1 MITRRTVL
9 AGAAAL
15 PFIRTASAAEDWK
28 AKYPEIT
35 FAVIPA
41 ENGSGVTERYTPFVN
56 YLSKELGIK
65 VSLRVAN
72 DYAAVIEGQRAG
84 NIQIGYYGP
93 ASFSR
98 ALAHRRQDRCL
109 RDRRQFR
116 RLEGLLFGVL
126 CARQEPLPEARGSE
140 GQELGLVDPNSTSGN
155 NMPRFKMNQMGIDPD
170 TFFSQV
176 VFTGSHENAV
186 LALAQGTVDV
196 CANWWNAENDSN
208 LTRMLAKNMV
218 KSSDGKP
225 LTKDDFRIIVKSD
238 LIINSPY
245 AYLGPAGRHE
255 GRDQEGVPGSRRQG
269 QGSFAKLSDGK
280 NLPWQPVTN
289 ADYDKTV
296 ELIKFVDTLRKKKSL
311 IGHACRR
318 GPWRPLHDG
327 RPCGRPMDRVG
338 LRCRRS

>member
-9 AGAAAL
+9 AGAASL
-15 PFIRTASAAEDWK
+15 PFIRIANAADDWK

-41 ENGSGVTERYTPFVN
+41 ENGSGVTERYTRFVN
-56 YLSKELGIK
+56 YLSKELGVK
-65 VSLRVAN
+65 VTLRVAN

-98 ALAHRRQDRCL
+98 ARLTGVKTDAFVIDVKSDGSKGYYSVFYVLAKSPYQKIEDL
-109 RDRRQFR
+109 K
-116 RLEGLLFGVL
+116 GKN
-126 CARQEPLPEARGSE
+126 
-140 GQELGLVDPNSTSGN
+140 LGLVDPNSTSGN
-155 NMPRFKMNQMGIDPD
+155 NMPRFKKNQMGIDPD
-170 TFFSQV
+170 TYFSQV

-218 KSSDGKP
+218 KSSDGKL

-245 AYLGPAGRHE
+245 AYLSDLPEDMKAAIRKAFLE
-255 GRDQEGVPGSRRQG
+255 AADRDKAA
-269 QGSFAKLSDGK
+269 FAKLSDGK
-280 NLPWQPVTN
+280 NLPWQPIAN
-289 ADYDKTV
+289 DDYNKTI
-296 ELIKFVDTLRKKKSL
+296 ELIKFVDSLRKKAS
-311 IGHACRR
+311 
-318 GPWRPLHDG
+318 
-327 RPCGRPMDRVG
+327 
-338 LRCRRS
+338 